1 MPVRIFRN
9 PARKSFYNHFSQY
22 NEKFFVI
29 LHPNTNASETHLM
42 KHIYILII
50 VVISVIASCSG
61 PSSRYDKN
69 LDEIERVMTV
79 NADSALTLLDAMDLS
94 DIDADS
100 LRAKYVYLKAYG
112 HMRCNRSMISD
123 SLISFAHS
131 YYRGKDIVKDVRSG
145 MAFAWYRF
153 WVGDTPGAIAMLDS
167 LVSLPD
173 VPDSVMVQT
182 LRTRVLLGAAEYQ
195 GRQLIPLTKKLY
207 GLETDSLRKME
218 AKYLLLMGYEYAEEI
233 DSALLLIDE
242 LIDYARINKWDNKDF
257 IFEIERAQLL
267 TEAGRT
273 AESDALIK
281 DLFRKAGP
289 ENGAAD
295 HLYFQYAINALNTGD
310 LKSASSHL
318 AVGDSIALTLRKAD
332 DAYYRSY
339 SNLLHAMIDFRRNGR
354 LRLTHINGLNNRQ
367 DERFNRMKASQWES
381 ERGALLQE
389 SRALTLKAESQRKTV
404 IILIIGIV
412 ALLVAA
418 GAGWIIMVR
427 RQREREKE
435 ERIEALQ
442 KMVDE
447 YKSAPAPKEA
457 VVPDSP
463 ALRSVML
470 RQLGIIKMVAET
482 PTEQNREML
491 RKISS
496 LNGETNGEL
505 VDWKNVFEIID
516 TLYSGFYTKLH
527 NQYGGSLTLKEEQII
542 VLMVAG
548 FSTKEISVITA
559 QTTSTIYVR
568 KSSIRKKLG
577 VPEKEDIVAF
587 LRN

>member
-1 MPVRIFRN
+1 
-9 PARKSFYNHFSQY
+9 
-22 NEKFFVI
+22 
-29 LHPNTNASETHLM
+29 
-42 KHIYILII
+42 
-50 VVISVIASCSG
+50 
-61 PSSRYDKN
+61 
-69 LDEIERVMTV
+69 
-79 NADSALTLLDAMDLS
+79 
-94 DIDADS
+94 
-100 LRAKYVYLKAYG
+100 
-112 HMRCNRSMISD
+112 
-123 SLISFAHS
+123 
-131 YYRGKDIVKDVRSG
+131 
-145 MAFAWYRF
+145 
-153 WVGDTPGAIAMLDS
+153 
-167 LVSLPD
+167 
-173 VPDSVMVQT
+173 
-182 LRTRVLLGAAEYQ
+182 
-195 GRQLIPLTKKLY
+195 
-207 GLETDSLRKME
+207 
-218 AKYLLLMGYEYAEEI
+218 
-233 DSALLLIDE
+233 
-242 LIDYARINKWDNKDF
+242 
-257 IFEIERAQLL
+257 
-267 TEAGRT
+267 
-273 AESDALIK
+273 
-281 DLFRKAGP
+281 
-289 ENGAAD
+289 
-295 HLYFQYAINALNTGD
+295 
-310 LKSASSHL
+310 
-318 AVGDSIALTLRKAD
+318 
-332 DAYYRSY
+332 
-339 SNLLHAMIDFRRNGR
+339 FRRNGR

-447 YKSAPAPKEA
+447 YKSAPAPKES